1 MRERLTQLCALV
13 ERHAVGR
20 RLQTPIPRVIIGLSR
35 EKTGILP
42 GLYEP
47 MLCLILQG
55 AKEVMI
61 GDRRLRY
68 DPASYFIASMELPAS
83 GKIVQASADA
93 PYIALSLALD
103 WQAIAALLPEVP
115 AMADDTLA
123 ASFGVSPVTAQL
135 LDPFQRLL
143 ALLDSPKDIPVLAPL
158 FEREILYRMLLGPQ
172 GGVLRQIALA
182 SGRLSQIRQAIGW
195 IRTHYDQ
202 PLRVEALAGM
212 AGMSTASFHR
222 HFKDATAMSPLQFQK
237 NLRLQ
242 HARRLLVAD
251 HDAARAGF
259 AVGYE
264 SASQFSREY
273 ARLFGAPPARD
284 AVRLRGEAAA
294 GAEIANAA

>member
-1 MRERLTQLCALV
+1 MREPLTELCALV
-13 ERHAVGR
+13 GRHAVGR
-20 RLQTPIPRVIIGLSR
+20 RFQTPVPRLIIGISR

-47 MLCLILQG
+47 MLCLVLQG
-55 AKEVMI
+55 AKELMI
-61 GDRRLRY
+61 GERKLRY
-68 DPASYFIASMELPAS
+68 DPASYFIASMELPMS
-83 GKIVQASADA
+83 GQIVQASAEE
-93 PYIALSLALD
+93 PYIAVSLVLD
-103 WQAIAALLPEVP
+103 WQVLAALLPDLP
-115 AMADDTLA
+115 ATADVQA
-123 ASFGVSPVTAQL
+123 ASFGVSPLTAQL
-135 LDPFQRLL
+135 LDPFHRLL
-143 ALLDSPKDIPVLAPL
+143 GLLDSPRDIPVLAPL
-158 FEREILYRMLLGPQ
+158 FEREILYRLLQGPQ

-182 SGRLSQIRQAIGW
+182 SGRLSEIRQAITW
-195 IRTHYDQ
+195 IRMHYDR
-202 PLRVEALAGM
+202 PLRIDALAGL

-242 HARRLLVAD
+242 HARRLLVAN
-251 HDAARAGF
+251 HDAARAAF

-284 AVRLRGEAAA
+284 ATRLRDEAAA

>member
-1 MRERLTQLCALV
+1 MRERLTQLCTLV

-20 RLQTPIPRVIIGLSR
+20 RFQTPIPRVIIGLSR
-35 EKTGILP
+35 ERTGILP

-47 MLCLILQG
+47 MLCLVLQG

-68 DPASYFIASMELPAS
+68 DPASYFVASMELPVS
-83 GKIVQASADA
+83 GQIVQASGDQ
-93 PYIALSLALD
+93 PYIAVSLALD
-103 WQAIAALLPEVP
+103 WQALAALLPEVP
-115 AMADDTLA
+115 AAAETQS
-123 ASFGVSPVTAQL
+123 ASFGISPLTPEL

-143 ALLDSPKDIPVLAPL
+143 ALLDNHNDIPVLAPL
-158 FEREILYRMLLGPQ
+158 FEREILYRLLQGPQ

-182 SGRLSQIRQAIGW
+182 SGRLSQIRQAITW
-195 IRTHYDQ
+195 IRKHYDQ
-202 PLRVEALAGM
+202 PLRIDALAGL

-222 HFKDATAMSPLQFQK
+222 HFKEATAMSPLQFQK
-237 NLRLQ
+237 KLRLQ
-242 HARRLLVAD
+242 HARRLLIAD
-251 HDAARAGF
+251 HDAARAAF

-273 ARLFGAPPARD
+273 ARLFGVPPARD
-284 AVRLRGEAAA
+284 AIRLRQEAAA

>member
-1 MRERLTQLCALV
+1 MRERLTELCALV

-20 RLQTPIPRVIIGLSR
+20 RMQTPIPRVIIGVSR
-35 EKTGILP
+35 ERTGILP
-42 GLYEP
+42 SLYEP
-47 MLCLILQG
+47 MLCLVLQG
-55 AKEVMI
+55 AKEVTI

-68 DPASYFIASMELPAS
+68 DPASYFIASMELPVS
-83 GKIVQASADA
+83 GQIVQASADQ
-93 PYIALSLALD
+93 PYIAVSLALD
-103 WQAIAALLPEVP
+103 WQTIVALLPEIP
-115 AMADDTLA
+115 ATADA
-123 ASFGVSPVTAQL
+123 QAVSFGVSPMTTQL
-135 LDPFQRLL
+135 FDPVLRLL
-143 ALLDSPKDIPVLAPL
+143 GLLDSPRDIPVLAPL

-212 AGMSTASFHR
+212 TGMSTASFHR
-222 HFKDATAMSPLQFQK
+222 HFKEATAMSPLRFQK
-237 NLRLQ
+237 TLRLQ
-242 HARRLLVAD
+242 HARRLLIAD
-251 HDAARAGF
+251 HDAARAAF

-273 ARLFGAPPARD
+273 TRLFGAPPARD
-284 AVRLRGEAAA
+284 AVRLRTEAAT

>member
-1 MRERLTQLCALV
+1 MRERLTELCALV

-20 RLQTPIPRVIIGLSR
+20 RFQTPIPRLIIGVSR
-35 EKTGILP
+35 ERTGILP

-47 MLCLILQG
+47 MLCLVLQG

-68 DPASYFIASMELPAS
+68 DPASYFVTSMELPVS
-83 GKIVQASADA
+83 GQIVRASADQ
-93 PYIALSLALD
+93 PYIAVSLALD
-103 WQAIAALLPEVP
+103 WEAIAALLPEVP
-115 AMADDTLA
+115 AMAEA
-123 ASFGVSPVTAQL
+123 PSASFGVSPVMPEL
-135 LDPFQRLL
+135 LDPFLRLL
-143 ALLDSPKDIPVLAPL
+143 ALLDAPRDIPVLAPL
-158 FEREILYRMLLGPQ
+158 FEREILYRMLQGPQ

-202 PLRVEALAGM
+202 PLRVGTLAGLAGM
-212 AGMSTASFHR
+212 SAASFHR

-242 HARRLLVAD
+242 HARRLLVSD
-251 HDAARAGF
+251 HDAARAAF

-273 ARLFGAPPARD
+273 TRMFGAPPARD
-284 AVRLRGEAAA
+284 AMRLREAAA
-294 GAEIANAA
+294 TGAEIANAA

>member
-20 RLQTPIPRVIIGLSR
+20 RMQTPIPRVMIGVSR
-35 EKTGILP
+35 ERTGILP
-42 GLYEP
+42 SLYEP
-47 MLCLILQG
+47 MLCLVLQG

-83 GKIVQASADA
+83 GQIIRASADE
-93 PYIALSLALD
+93 PYAALSLALD
-103 WQAIAALLPEVP
+103 WQAIAALLPDVP
-115 AMADDTLA
+115 ATADAQT
-123 ASFGVSPVTAQL
+123 ASFGVSPVTAEL

-158 FEREILYRMLLGPQ
+158 FEREILYRMLLGPR

-195 IRTHYDQ
+195 IRAHYDQ
-202 PLRVEALAGM
+202 PLRVETLAGM
-212 AGMSTASFHR
+212 AGMSAASFHR
-222 HFKDATAMSPLQFQK
+222 HFKEATAMSPLQYQK
-237 NLRLQ
+237 SLRLQ
-242 HARRLLVAD
+242 HARRLLIAD

-284 AVRLRGEAAA
+284 AVRLRGEAAVQA
-294 GAEIANAA
+294 DVAEAA

>member
-1 MRERLTQLCALV
+1 MRERLTELCALV

-20 RLQTPIPRVIIGLSR
+20 RMQTPIPRVIIGVSR
-35 EKTGILP
+35 ERTGILP

-47 MLCLILQG
+47 MLCLVLQG
-55 AKEVMI
+55 AKEVTI

-68 DPASYFIASMELPAS
+68 DPASYFIASMELPVS
-83 GKIVQASADA
+83 GQIVQASADQ
-93 PYIALSLALD
+93 PYIAVSLALD
-103 WQAIAALLPEVP
+103 WQTIVALLPEIP
-115 AMADDTLA
+115 ATADAQA
-123 ASFGVSPVTAQL
+123 ASFGVSPMTTQL
-135 LDPFQRLL
+135 LDPALRLL
-143 ALLDSPKDIPVLAPL
+143 GLLDSPRDIPVLAPL

-212 AGMSTASFHR
+212 TGMSTASLHR
-222 HFKDATAMSPLQFQK
+222 HFKEATAMSPLQFQK
-237 NLRLQ
+237 TLRLQ
-242 HARRLLVAD
+242 HARRLLIAD
-251 HDAARAGF
+251 HDAARAAF

-273 ARLFGAPPARD
+273 TRLFGAPPARD
-284 AVRLRGEAAA
+284 AVRLRTEAAT